1 MTMTIKNMYKT
12 GDHYMPL
19 DPHRMDNGINTGPDW
34 IASAADSCPQ
44 LGMQAGAAEDKPRD
58 AAVYMGKG

>member
-1 MTMTIKNMYKT
+1 MTIKNMYKT
-12 GDHYMPL
+12 GDHYYMPL

-34 IASAADSCPQ
+34 IASCPQ

>member
-1 MTMTIKNMYKT
+1 
-12 GDHYMPL
+12 MPL

-34 IASAADSCPQ
+34 IASDADSCPQ